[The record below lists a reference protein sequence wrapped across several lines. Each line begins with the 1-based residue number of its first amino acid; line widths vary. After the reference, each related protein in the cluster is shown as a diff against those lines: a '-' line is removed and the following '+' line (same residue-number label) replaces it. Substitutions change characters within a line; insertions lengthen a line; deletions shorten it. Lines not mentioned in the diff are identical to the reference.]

1 VISNGTSC
9 SKDLINS
16 LAESVR
22 AIIVRTP
29 LESHP
34 MAYED
39 LIVLIP
45 SHSLEDFPTEAND
58 AQAASLLNSFV
69 VPWHPQLIAEAGVI
83 PRWHRADT
91 PPEISANRLIMLP
104 TKCTD
109 LVPHGWVDQARRD
122 GATVVA
128 DLTDRNEMLTEALK
142 PLDVKPVNADLAADF
157 LALGFCYLQIEL
169 LTRHM
174 RHYGSADE
182 IHFQREAVAAA
193 QAAVA
198 NDEATAKTRL
208 KVCFELL
215 TEARERFHPT
225 DCYLLDLCLLI
236 PRLADQHLS
245 DSLLTLKPMSIA
257 LTGQDVDEIA
267 KEHPEQLA
275 LLKEAWQRKSVAI
288 VGGEYREGPSTL
300 LPLNS
305 LLWQF
310 EKGRELYAQHLG
322 RKPTIWGRRRFGLMP
337 PLPQIL
343 HRSGYIG
350 GMHVALDDGFYP
362 DQEFS
367 KIRWEGT
374 AGQAIDSITRIPLA
388 ADSANSYLR
397 FPVRMSESM
406 DNDQVAAVLFAR
418 WPETKSPWFEDLRR
432 MQNYSPVLGRFV
444 TLEDFF
450 EHTDSAS
457 RLSTYDP
464 NEYLSPYF
472 VQAVARMEADPGS
485 RHAQH
490 FSRRQRFDSAA
501 WCAGLTAALRGLPV
515 RSEAA
520 RNVEQTLEQ
529 SAPEGTAEQAA
540 DAENQLRTFEEQAG
554 RALGELIT
562 HGGGKQPGVLLV
574 NTLGFPRLATV
585 ELGAHLNAP
594 PLIEGPVKFVQWDA
608 HHKAATIEFPG
619 SGFVWLSKAAQGKQ
633 TPTPA
638 TPLAEPYLLRNDF
651 FEVLLS
657 ESTGGLR
664 QLKNYG
670 RSPNRLSQQLSY
682 RFPRE
687 RKIPDPDPDAHE
699 IKTYYAE
706 MRGTGSTVTSAGPS
720 LGEVVTK
727 GEIVDQTNGQKL
739 ADFAQTFRVW
749 RGRPVLEI
757 DVELSNI
764 RMPDGDPWSNYIA
777 VRFAWNSSMAA
788 LTRSVLGGAQTGWK
802 DERLET
808 PLYLEIADDDQRTTI
823 LTHGMPFHRKA
834 GERMLDSILVVAGET
849 RKKFQF
855 TIAVDQ
861 AYPMQAALDA
871 ITPITVIPT
880 EQGPPKSGSSGW
892 FFHLNVRNVQIV
904 QMLDLQENPVE
915 VADAWDSLG
924 SQPDAVANVPVRKGF
939 CLRLLETEG
948 RPVRAIIKCFRT
960 PLTARQRD
968 FQGRTVTDLTVRDDS
983 VQIDIVAHEIAEVEF
998 RW

>member
-1 VISNGTSC
+1 
-9 SKDLINS
+9 
-16 LAESVR
+16 
-22 AIIVRTP
+22 
-29 LESHP
+29 

-69 VPWHPQLIAEAGVI
+69 IPWHPQLIAEAGVI

-104 TKCTD
+104 TRCAD
-109 LVPHGWVDQARRD
+109 VVPHGWPDQARRD
-122 GATVVA
+122 GATVIT
-128 DLTDRNEMLTEALK
+128 DLTDRDEMLAAALK
-142 PLDVKPVNADLAADF
+142 PLEAKTVDAELAADF
-157 LALGFCYLQIEL
+157 FALGFCYLQIEL

-174 RHYGSADE
+174 RHFGSADE

-193 QAAVA
+193 QAAMA
-198 NDEATAKTRL
+198 NDETTAKTRL
-208 KVCFELL
+208 KACFELL
-215 TEARERFHPT
+215 TEARERFYPT

-245 DSLLTLKPMSIA
+245 KTLLTLKPLSIA
-257 LTGQDVDEIA
+257 LTGQDLKEIA
-267 KEHPEQLA
+267 EEHPEQLA
-275 LLKEAWQRKSVAI
+275 LLKEAWQRKSVAF

-310 EKGRELYAQHLG
+310 EHGRELYATYLG
-322 RKPTIWGRRRFGLMP
+322 RKPVIWGRRRFGLMP

-343 HRSGYIG
+343 HRNGYIG

-374 AGQAIDSITRIPLA
+374 AGQAVDAITRIPLA

-397 FPVRMSESM
+397 FPLRMSESM
-406 DNDQVAAVLFAR
+406 DNDQIAAVLFAR
-418 WPETKSPWFEDLRR
+418 WPESKSPWFEDLRR

-444 TLEDFF
+444 TLEDYF

-472 VQAVARMEADPGS
+472 VQAVARMESDPGS

-490 FSRRQRFDSAA
+490 FSKRQRFDSAA
-501 WCAGLTAALRGLPV
+501 WCAGMTSALRGLPV
-515 RSEAA
+515 RGDDT
-520 RNVEQTLEQ
+520 RKVEQALEQ

-540 DAENQLRTFEEQAG
+540 EAEIQLQRFEAESIQK
-554 RALGELIT
+554 LGDLIT
-562 HGGGKQPGVLLV
+562 LGAGKQAGVLLV
-574 NTLGFPRLATV
+574 NTLSFPRLATV
-585 ELGAHLNAP
+585 ELGQYLDHP
-594 PLIEGPVKFVQWDA
+594 PEITGAVKFVQWDE

-619 SGFVWLSKAAQGKQ
+619 SGFVWLSKAAQGKP

-638 TPLAEPYLLRNDF
+638 TPLAEPFSLRNDF

-670 RSPNRLSQQLSY
+670 RSPNRLSQQLSF

-687 RKIPDPDPDAHE
+687 RKLPNANPDAHE
-699 IKTYYAE
+699 VKTYYGE
-706 MRGTGSTVTSAGPS
+706 MRSTGSTVTSTGPS
-720 LGEVVTK
+720 VGEVVTR
-727 GEIVDQTNGQKL
+727 GEIFDQTNGQKL
-739 ADFAQTFRVW
+739 ADFEQTFRVW

-777 VRFAWNSSMAA
+777 ARFAWNSSTAA

-808 PLYLEIADDDQRTTI
+808 PLYVEIADDDQRTTI
-823 LTHGMPFHRKA
+823 LTHGMPFHRKT

-861 AYPMQAALDA
+861 PYPMQAALDA
-871 ITPITVIPT
+871 ITPITIIPT
-880 EQGPPKSGSSGW
+880 TQGPPKSGPSGW

-904 QMLDLQENPVE
+904 QLLDLQQNPVE

-924 SQPDAVANVPVRKGF
+924 QQPEAAPELPARKGF

-948 RPVRAIIKCFRT
+948 RPVRVIIKSFRT
-960 PLTARQRD
+960 PLSARQRD

-983 VQIDIVAHEIAEVEF
+983 VQIDMVAHEIAEVEF
-998 RW
+998 RWL

>member
-1 VISNGTSC
+1 
-9 SKDLINS
+9 
-16 LAESVR
+16 
-22 AIIVRTP
+22 
-29 LESHP
+29 

-58 AQAASLLNSFV
+58 AQAASLLNSFII
-69 VPWHPQLIAEAGVI
+69 PWHPQFIAEAGVI

-109 LVPHGWVDQARRD
+109 VVPHGWADQARRD
-122 GATVVA
+122 GATVIT
-128 DLTDRNEMLTEALK
+128 DLTDRAEMLAAALK
-142 PLDVKPVNADLAADF
+142 PLEVKTVDADLAADF
-157 LALGFCYLQIEL
+157 LSLGFCYLQIEL

-174 RHYGSADE
+174 RHFGSADE

-193 QAAVA
+193 QAAMA
-198 NDEATAKTRL
+198 HDETTAKTRL
-208 KVCFELL
+208 KACFELL

-236 PRLADQHLS
+236 PRLADEQLS
-245 DSLLTLKPMSIA
+245 KTLLTLKPLSIA
-257 LTGQDVDEIA
+257 LTGQDLEEIA
-267 KEHPEQLA
+267 REHPEQLA
-275 LLKEAWQRKSVAI
+275 LLKEAWQRKSIAFVA
-288 VGGEYREGPSTL
+288 GEFREGPSTL

-310 EKGRELYAQHLG
+310 EKGRDLYAKYLG
-322 RKPTIWGRRRFGLMP
+322 RKPVIWGRRRFGLMP

-374 AGQAIDSITRIPLA
+374 AGQALDSITRIPLA

-397 FPVRMSESM
+397 FPLRMSESM
-406 DNDQVAAVLFAR
+406 DNDQTAAVLFAR

-444 TLEDFF
+444 TLEDYF

-501 WCAGLTAALRGLPV
+501 WCAGMAAALRGLPI
-515 RSEAA
+515 RDENS
-520 RNVEQTLEQ
+520 RTVELALEQ
-529 SAPEGTAEQAA
+529 SAPEGTPEQAA
-540 DAENQLRTFEEQAG
+540 AAESQLQQFETQSN
-554 RALGELIT
+554 RKLGDLIT
-562 HGGGKQPGVLLV
+562 SGAGNQAGVLLV

-585 ELGAHLNAP
+585 ELGACLDHP
-594 PLIEGPVKFVQWDA
+594 PEITGAVKFVQWDA
-608 HHKAATIEFPG
+608 QHKAATIEFPG
-619 SGFVWLSKAAQGKQ
+619 SGFVWLSKAAHGKP

-670 RSPNRLSQQLSY
+670 RSPNRLSQQLSF

-687 RKIPDPDPDAHE
+687 RKIPAGNSDEPDV
-699 IKTYYAE
+699 KSYYGE
-706 MRGTGSTVTSAGPS
+706 MRATGSTVTSAGPS
-720 LGEVVTK
+720 VGEVVTK
-727 GEIVDQTNGQKL
+727 GEIVDQSNGQKL
-739 ADFAQTFRVW
+739 ADFEQTFRVW

-764 RMPDGDPWSNYIA
+764 RMPDGDPWSNYFA
-777 VRFAWNSSMAA
+777 ARFAWNSSTAA

-823 LTHGMPFHRKA
+823 LTHGMPFHRKT
-834 GERMLDSILVVAGET
+834 GERMLDSILVVSGET

-855 TIAVDQ
+855 TIATDQ
-861 AYPMQAALDA
+861 SYPMQAALDS

-880 EQGPPKSGSSGW
+880 TQGPPKSGPSGW

-904 QMLDLQENPVE
+904 QISDLLENPVE
-915 VADAWDSLG
+915 VTDAWDSLAN
-924 SQPDAVANVPVRKGF
+924 QPDATPAVPVRKGF

-960 PLTARQRD
+960 PLSARQRD
-968 FQGRTVTDLTVRDDS
+968 FQGRTVTDLTIKDDA
-983 VQIDIVAHEIAEVEF
+983 VQIDMVAHEIAEVEF
-998 RW
+998 RWL